1 MAINLIRRMRSLL
14 GRSLE
19 AKDQLRSDAISL
31 TCVPAPAI
39 DDSESMIGDE
49 SAELVRIVVT
59 HRYPEN
65 CFVNQGLVP
74 VPPPDEFRTE
84 NQVVG
89 VDVRTPVVTGNSTAL
104 DRDLPA
110 EGLLVR
116 DPIPPQLLGIPLRP
130 EDVQNARTAG
140 RHMGV

>member
-1 MAINLIRRMRSLL
+1 MIRASAGLL
-14 GRSLE
+14 SRSLE
-19 AKDQLRSDAISL
+19 ANDQLRSDAISFA
-31 TCVPAPAI
+31 CVPAPAI
-39 DDSESMIGDE
+39 DDSETMIGDE
-49 SAELVRIVVT
+49 SAELVRIVAT

-74 VPPPDEFRTE
+74 VPPPDELRIE

-89 VDVRTPVVTGNSTAL
+89 GDVRTSIVTGNSTPL